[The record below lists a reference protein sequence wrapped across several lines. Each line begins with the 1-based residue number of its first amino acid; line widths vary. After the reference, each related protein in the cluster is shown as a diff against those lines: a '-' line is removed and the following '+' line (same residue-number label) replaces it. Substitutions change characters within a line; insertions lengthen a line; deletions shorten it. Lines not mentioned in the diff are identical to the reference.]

1 MLGIAEGR
9 AVFYY
14 IWRGVGVPDSKIFFE
29 G

>member
-14 IWRGVGVPDSKIFFE
+14 IGRGVGVPDSKVFFE